1 MFFTVGV
8 EIDLYG
14 YFLHGPYI
22 IIITCTLYTVYSIGA
37 CIASYMLPY
46 NPQLLLPAYTMLYTV
61 LYTRGSPGASQGLK
75 GTFLA
80 CGG

>member
-22 IIITCTLYTVYSIGA
+22 IIITCTLYSIGA
-37 CIASYMLPY
+37 CIASI
-46 NPQLLLPAYTMLYTV
+46 NPILLHA
-61 LYTRGSPGASQGLK
+61 AI
-75 GTFLA
+75 
-80 CGG
+80 